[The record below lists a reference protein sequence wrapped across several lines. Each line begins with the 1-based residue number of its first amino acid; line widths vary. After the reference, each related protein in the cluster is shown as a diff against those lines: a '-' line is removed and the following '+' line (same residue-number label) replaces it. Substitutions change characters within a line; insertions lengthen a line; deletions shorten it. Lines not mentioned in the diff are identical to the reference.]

1 MQDLHQQKKYIV
13 IECCKYTEKTINEF
27 QYNCEFQADSKYMEL
42 FESYNCVQG
51 HTEIILQKGKVIG
64 QAILN

>member
-1 MQDLHQQKKYIV
+1 MQDLHKPKKYIV

-27 QYNCEFQADSKYMEL
+27 QYNCELQADTKYMEL

-51 HTEIILQKGKVIG
+51 HTEIKLLDLRLSVKRY
-64 QAILN
+64 